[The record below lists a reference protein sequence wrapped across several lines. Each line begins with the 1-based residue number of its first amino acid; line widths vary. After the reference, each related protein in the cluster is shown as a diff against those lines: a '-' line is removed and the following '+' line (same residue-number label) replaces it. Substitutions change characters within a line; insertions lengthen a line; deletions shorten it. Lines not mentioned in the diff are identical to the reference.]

1 VSARNAAEI
10 RTAETHS
17 LVLLMM
23 KQLTEQQ
30 VKLDQ
35 QQRSLDAL
43 IGPKRGGGERAK
55 PEAGSSEVKS

>member
-1 VSARNAAEI
+1 M
-10 RTAETHS
+10 
-17 LVLLMM
+17 LLMM